1 MPKPRL
7 FSKDD
12 VLEAINDLLVNHG
25 KPPTVEELK
34 KKLGVG
40 SIRTVLRYL
49 DWLEADGDIERWG
62 GARGIRLRRATGGL
76 DTVSIPV
83 LGEAPAGPLMLAEQ
97 NIEGW
102 VRLPKASI
110 RPASSKFF
118 FLRVR
123 GDSMNRAVV
132 DGNRIESGDL
142 ILVRQQ
148 PTAEPREIVVAL
160 IDGEATIK
168 RFMRGD
174 GYYYLKPESTNP
186 EHQPIVVDARFRI
199 QGVVVQVLKKGSV
212 LLDQPGDQS

>member
-7 FSKDD
+7 FSKND
-12 VLEAINDLLVNHG
+12 VLQAINDWLLIHG

-83 LGEAPAGPLMLAEQ
+83 VGEAPAGSLMVAEE

-102 VRLPKASI
+102 VRLPKARV
-110 RPASSKFF
+110 RPASTFF

-123 GDSMNRAVV
+123 GNSMNRALVA
-132 DGNRIESGDL
+132 GKPIESGDL

-148 PTAEPREIVVAL
+148 PTAQPGEVIVAL

-174 GYYYLKPESTNP
+174 GYHYLKPDSTDP
-186 EHQPIVVDARFRI
+186 IHQPIVVDEQFRI
-199 QGVVVQVLKKGSV
+199 QGIVVDVLKKGSV
-212 LLDQPGDQS
+212 LLNEQGN

>member
-12 VLEAINDLLVNHG
+12 VLQAINDLLVNRG

-49 DWLEADGDIERWG
+49 DWLETDGDIERWG

-83 LGEAPAGPLMLAEQ
+83 VGEVPAGPLMLADE
-97 NIEGW
+97 NVEGW
-102 VRLPKASI
+102 VRLP
-110 RPASSKFF
+110 PASVRPTSARFF

-123 GDSMNRAVV
+123 GDSMNRALVN
-132 DGNRIESGDL
+132 GKLIESGDL
-142 ILVRQQ
+142 VLVRQQ
-148 PTAEPREIVVAL
+148 SAADPGAIVVAL

-168 RFMRGD
+168 RFMQGD
-174 GYYYLKPESTNP
+174 GYYYLRPESTNP
-186 EHQPIVVDARFRI
+186 EHQPIVLDERFGV
-199 QGVVVQVLKKGSV
+199 QGIVIDVLKKGTT
-212 LLDQPGDQS
+212 LLNEQGN